1 MSLQSPADDYKRIEK
16 AILYLEKNAHRR
28 PDLKEVAQAMNL
40 SEYHFQRIFRRWA
53 GISPKRF
60 LQFLTL
66 ERIKVLMKGSGS
78 LLDITYQAGLSSAG
92 RLHDLFVNVDAV
104 TPGEF
109 RRRGENL
116 KIRYGF
122 YPSPF
127 GEFLVAVTDR
137 GITNL
142 AFIQPGKRSIAV
154 RNLKTEWKRADIAED
169 HAMTKPYV
177 EKIFRP
183 ARSGGKADLFVKGT
197 NFQIKVWKA
206 LLRIPRG
213 AVISYEDVARRI
225 GMPKAV
231 RAVAG
236 AISRNP
242 IALLIPCHRVILK
255 NGAFGGYRWGG
266 TRKKAILAWEISI
279 ERSSRVTEGRSVK
292 VSSALSD
299 RSNNWRDEIP

>member
-1 MSLQSPADDYKRIEK
+1 MNLQSSAEDYKRIEK
-16 AILYLEKNAHRR
+16 AILYLEKNAYRQ
-28 PDLKEVAQAMNL
+28 PDLKEIARAVNL
-40 SEYHFQRIFRRWA
+40 SEYHFQRLFRRWA

-66 ERIKVLMKGSGS
+66 ERIKTLMKGSGN
-78 LLDITYQAGLSSAG
+78 LLDITYQAGLSSPG

-127 GEFLVAVTDR
+127 GECLVAITDR

-142 AFIQPGKRSIAV
+142 AFVQPGSRATMV
-154 RNLKTEWKRADIAED
+154 RDLKTQWKRADVIED
-169 HAMTKPYV
+169 AAATRHYV
-177 EKIFRP
+177 EKIF
-183 ARSGGKADLFVKGT
+183 ASSRSGSKADLFVKGT

-213 AVISYEDVARRI
+213 AVISYEDMARQI

-236 AISRNP
+236 AVASNP
-242 IALLIPCHRVILK
+242 IAFLIPCHRVILK
-255 NGAFGGYRWGG
+255 SGALGGYRWSG
-266 TRKKAILAWEISI
+266 TRKQAILAWEA
-279 ERSSRVTEGRSVK
+279 SREKKLGR
-292 VSSALSD
+292 
-299 RSNNWRDEIP
+299 

>member
-1 MSLQSPADDYKRIEK
+1 MNVQSSDEDYKRIEK
-16 AILYLEKNAHRR
+16 AILYLEKNAHRQ
-28 PDLKEVAQAMNL
+28 PDLKEVARAVNL
-40 SEYHFQRIFRRWA
+40 SEYHFQRLFRRWA

-66 ERIKVLMKGSGS
+66 ERVKALMKGSGN

-92 RLHDLFVNVDAV
+92 RLHDLFVNVEAV

-127 GEFLVAVTDR
+127 GECLVAVSDR

-142 AFIQPGKRSIAV
+142 AFVQPESRATMV
-154 RNLKTEWKRADIAED
+154 RNLKTQWKRADVTQDSTA
-169 HAMTKPYV
+169 TRPYV
-177 EKIFRP
+177 EKIFGP
-183 ARSGGKADLFVKGT
+183 GPSGSKTDLFVKGT
-197 NFQIKVWKA
+197 NFQIKVWRA

-213 AVISYEDVARRI
+213 AVISYEGMARQI

-231 RAVAG
+231 RAVAS
-236 AISRNP
+236 AVANNP
-242 IALLIPCHRVILK
+242 IAFLIPCHRVILK
-255 NGAFGGYRWGG
+255 SGAFGGYRWSG
-266 TRKKAILAWEISI
+266 TRKKAILAWEA
-279 ERSSRVTEGRSVK
+279 SREKKLGG
-292 VSSALSD
+292 
-299 RSNNWRDEIP
+299 

>member
-1 MSLQSPADDYKRIEK
+1 MSLQSPAGDYKRIEK

-28 PDLKEVAQAMNL
+28 PDLKEVAQAVNL

-66 ERIKVLMKGSGS
+66 ERIKELMKGSGS

-127 GEFLVAVTDR
+127 GECLVAVTDR

-142 AFIQPGKRSIAV
+142 AFIQPEKRAIAV
-154 RNLKTEWKRADIAED
+154 RDLKTEWKQADIAED
-169 HAMTKPYV
+169 PAVARPYV

-183 ARSGGKADLFVKGT
+183 GRSGGKVDLFVKGT

-206 LLRIPRG
+206 LLRVPRG
-213 AVISYEDVARRI
+213 TVISYEAVARQI
-225 GMPKAV
+225 GRPQAV
-231 RAVAG
+231 RAVAN
-236 AISRNP
+236 AVANNP
-242 IALLIPCHRVILK
+242 IAFLIPCHRVILK
-255 NGAFGGYRWGG
+255 SGAFGGYRWGS
-266 TRKKAILAWEISI
+266 TRKKIILAWEAGRGKSISEVRPI
-279 ERSSRVTEGRSVK
+279 RPSAEFRSSAE
-292 VSSALSD
+292 
-299 RSNNWRDEIP
+299 

>member
-1 MSLQSPADDYKRIEK
+1 MNLHSSAEDYKRIEK
-16 AILYLEKNAHRR
+16 AILYLEKNARR
-28 PDLKEVAQAMNL
+28 QPNLRDVAQAMNL

-60 LQFLTL
+60 LQFLTI
-66 ERIKVLMKGSGS
+66 ERVKTLMKGSGS

-92 RLHDLFVNVDAV
+92 RLHDLFVNVEAV

-109 RRRGENL
+109 RKRGENL

-127 GEFLVAVTDR
+127 GECLIAVTDR

-142 AFIQPGKRSIAV
+142 VFVQPGSRAKMV
-154 RNLKTEWKRADIAED
+154 RELKTQWKRADVTED
-169 HAMTKPYV
+169 ATAASPYV
-177 EKIFRP
+177 EKIFAP
-183 ARSGGKADLFVKGT
+183 GRSGSEVDLFVKGT

-213 AVISYEDVARRI
+213 AVISYEDMAKQI

-236 AISRNP
+236 AVASNP
-242 IALLIPCHRVILK
+242 IAYLIPCHRVILK
-255 NGAFGGYRWGG
+255 SGALGGYRWSG
-266 TRKKAILAWEISI
+266 TRKKAILAWEA
-279 ERSSRVTEGRSVK
+279 SRAKKLGGNDGYFCNV
-292 VSSALSD
+292 
-299 RSNNWRDEIP
+299 

>member
-1 MSLQSPADDYKRIEK
+1 MIQAGEKCMNLQSSAEDYKRIEK
-16 AILYLEKNAHRR
+16 AILYLEKNAHRQ
-28 PDLKEVAQAMNL
+28 PDLKEVARAVNL
-40 SEYHFQRIFRRWA
+40 SEYHFQRLFRRWA

-66 ERIKVLMKGSGS
+66 ERVKTLMKGSGN
-78 LLDITYQAGLSSAG
+78 LLDITYQACLSSAG

-127 GEFLVAVTDR
+127 GECLVAITDR

-142 AFIQPGKRSIAV
+142 VFVQPGSRATVV
-154 RNLKTEWKRADIAED
+154 RDLKTQWKRADVTED
-169 HAMTKPYV
+169 AAATRPYV
-177 EKIFRP
+177 ENIFAP
-183 ARSGGKADLFVKGT
+183 GRSGSKADLFVKGT
-197 NFQIKVWKA
+197 NFQIKVWEA

-213 AVISYEDVARRI
+213 AVISYEDMARQI

-236 AISRNP
+236 AVASNP
-242 IALLIPCHRVILK
+242 IAFLIPCHRVILK
-255 NGAFGGYRWGG
+255 SGAFGGYRWGG
-266 TRKKAILAWEISI
+266 TRKRAILAWEA
-279 ERSSRVTEGRSVK
+279 SREKKLG
-292 VSSALSD
+292 
-299 RSNNWRDEIP
+299 E

>member
-28 PDLKEVAQAMNL
+28 PDLKEVAQAVNL

-66 ERIKVLMKGSGS
+66 ERIKALMKGAGS
-78 LLDITYQAGLSSAG
+78 LLDVTYRSGLSSEG

-109 RRRGENL
+109 RSRGENL
-116 KIRYGF
+116 KVRYGF
-122 YPSPF
+122 YRSPF
-127 GEFLVAVTDR
+127 GDCLVAVTDR

-142 AFIQPGKRSIAV
+142 AFIQPGKRAIAV
-154 RNLKTEWKRADIAED
+154 RDLKMEWKRADIAED
-169 HAMTKPYV
+169 PATTKPYV

-183 ARSGGKADLFVKGT
+183 GRAGGKVDLFVKGT

-213 AVISYEDVARRI
+213 AVISYEAVARQI
-225 GMPKAV
+225 GRPKAV
-231 RAVAG
+231 RAVAN
-236 AISRNP
+236 AVANNP
-242 IALLIPCHRVILK
+242 IAFLIPCHRVILK
-255 NGAFGGYRWGG
+255 SGAFGGYRWGS
-266 TRKKAILAWEISI
+266 TRKKAILAWEA
-279 ERSSRVTEGRSVK
+279 GREKKHNAKDAPHDHEPNFAVR
-292 VSSALSD
+292 LNGD
-299 RSNNWRDEIP
+299 

>member
-1 MSLQSPADDYKRIEK
+1 MNSQSSAEDYKRIEK
-16 AILYLEKNAHRR
+16 AILYLEKNAHLQ
-28 PDLKEVAQAMNL
+28 PDLKDVARAVNL
-40 SEYHFQRIFRRWA
+40 SEYHFQRLFRRWA

-66 ERIKVLMKGSGS
+66 ERVKTLMKGSGN

-92 RLHDLFVNVDAV
+92 RLHDLFVNVEAV

-122 YPSPF
+122 HPSPF
-127 GEFLVAVTDR
+127 GGCLIAVTDR

-142 AFIQPGKRSIAV
+142 VFVQPGSRATMV
-154 RNLKTEWKRADIAED
+154 RDLKTQWKRADVIED
-169 HAMTKPYV
+169 AAATRIYV
-177 EKIFRP
+177 EKIFVP
-183 ARSGGKADLFVKGT
+183 GRSVSKADLFVKGT

-213 AVISYEDVARRI
+213 AVISYEDMARQI
-225 GMPKAV
+225 GTPKAV

-236 AISRNP
+236 AVASNP
-242 IALLIPCHRVILK
+242 IAFLIPCHRVILK
-255 NGAFGGYRWGG
+255 SGALGGYRWSRM
-266 TRKKAILAWEISI
+266 RKKAILAWEA
-279 ERSSRVTEGRSVK
+279 SREK
-292 VSSALSD
+292 EL
-299 RSNNWRDEIP
+299 EE